1 MCQSFKIKACV
12 SAFYF
17 NVSTML
23 KEPAVEGKERFSF
36 SKNKPVNKKSDPRLP
51 SSP

>member
-1 MCQSFKIKACV
+1 MCQSFKIEACV

-17 NVSTML
+17 NVSTVL
-23 KEPAVEGKERFSF
+23 KEPAVDGKER